1 MPDREFHALRGQLLN
16 GGIAR
21 IYVDRTILELRE
33 HFADLEGD
41 ALAAGLS
48 SAAATEAARTALGS
62 EQAIS
67 AAVLARPELLAWN
80 RRWPRVAAC
89 VTSVVFV
96 GAVAEAPFVFCFH
109 RAPDILRWSVAGALA
124 AVLVA
129 SLGAGLNW
137 MITLP

>member
-1 MPDREFHALRGQLLN
+1 MPDREFQELEHRLLQ

-21 IYVDRTILELRE
+21 TYVDRTILELQE
-33 HFADLEGD
+33 HCADLEQA

-48 SAAATEAARTALGS
+48 SVAARVTARAALGN

-67 AAVLARPELLAWN
+67 AAILARPELLAWN
-80 RRWPRVAAC
+80 RRWPHVAAC
-89 VTSVVFV
+89 VSSVVFV
-96 GAVAEAPFVFCFH
+96 GALAEAPFVFCFH

>member
-1 MPDREFHALRGQLLN
+1 MPDREFHELRGQLLN

-33 HFADLEGD
+33 HRADLEGD

-48 SAAATEAARTALGS
+48 IAAAKEAARMALGS

-67 AAVLARPELLAWN
+67 AAILARPELRAWN

-89 VTSVVFV
+89 VSSVVFV
-96 GAVAEAPFVFCFH
+96 GAVAEAPFVFCMH
-109 RAPDILRWSVAGALA
+109 RAPGILRWSVAGALA
-124 AVLVA
+124 LLLVG